1 MGPVAPEAPRHS
13 PTSVG
18 RRAEETACRFLLGQG
33 LKLLERNYRGPGGE
47 IDLIMEQG
55 ATLVFVEIRYR
66 RSNRFGGA
74 EETVDHR
81 KQGRLIATA
90 ARYLQRHPGADRRPS
105 RFDVV
110 ALIADGEGYRVQW
123 IADAFRA

>member
-1 MGPVAPEAPRHS
+1 
-13 PTSVG
+13 
-18 RRAEETACRFLLGQG
+18 
-33 LKLLERNYRGPGGE
+33 
-47 IDLIMEQG
+47 
-55 ATLVFVEIRYR
+55 VEIRYR

-81 KQGRLIATA
+81 KQARLIATA
-90 ARYLQRHPGADRRPS
+90 AHYLQRHPRADRRPS

-110 ALIADGEGYRVQW
+110 ALLADGEGYRVQW